1 LKDEGRRKKRRKNER
16 RGEEEEG
23 GGARLEERRRG
34 TSPSLPP
41 FLPPSLMKLMKRNT
55 QAIYSNNCLCQII
68 SKLCNP

>member
-1 LKDEGRRKKRRKNER
+1 MKGGGRREGKM
-16 RGEEEEG
+16 RGEERKR

-55 QAIYSNNCLCQII
+55 QAIYSNNCLCQMI